1 MKLDGVIALLEL
13 GNKTRFD
20 AFVSQR
26 LSNFGHLGGAG
37 RGSACTSP
45 RRGRRLTGSARDA
58 AGSSAELST
67 AAAGETLAPVSPTAR
82 TLAHGVRHVVKRSP
96 FRLRPLG

>member
-37 RGSACTSP
+37 RGSALELCA
-45 RRGRRLTGSARDA
+45 RLH
-58 AGSSAELST
+58 AGV
-67 AAAGETLAPVSPTAR
+67 G
-82 TLAHGVRHVVKRSP
+82 G
-96 FRLRPLG
+96 